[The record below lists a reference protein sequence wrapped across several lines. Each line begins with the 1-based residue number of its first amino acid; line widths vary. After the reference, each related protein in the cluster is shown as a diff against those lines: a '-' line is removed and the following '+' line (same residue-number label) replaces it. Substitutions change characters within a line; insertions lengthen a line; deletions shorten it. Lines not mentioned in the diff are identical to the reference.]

1 MKIIE
6 EAVAKGQKSLSE
18 FASKQFLAS
27 YGIPVCRESLVQS
40 EKEAVKK
47 AKEFGFP
54 VVLKACGATLTHKT
68 EGNLIR
74 LWLRG
79 PDEVQTAYRDLTQDK
94 SQDLEGILVQEMVAG
109 HRELVIGLIRDAQF
123 GPCVMFGFGGIFTEV
138 LNDVSFRVAPLE
150 EWDAMEMM
158 EEIRAKKILE
168 AFRGEAAV
176 DRRLLAESLI
186 ALGRIGLE
194 NDSIEEIDVNPL
206 KFRDGKPVAVDALV
220 VLSLLEDDSVF
231 FKFNHR
237 KAIELVPLADGLEVD
252 QSETLLP
259 VPTPCDRVDLDL
271 FSSPGKDVPVFKALP
286 WEGHRLLRGGKQVL
300 PGRGR

>member
-40 EKEAVKK
+40 EKEAVEN

-79 PDEVQTAYRDLTQDK
+79 PDEVQAAYRDLTKDE
-94 SQDLEGILVQEMVAG
+94 SQDLEGVLVQEMVSG

-168 AFRGEAAV
+168 AFRGEVAV

-220 VLSLLEDDSVF
+220 VLS
-231 FKFNHR
+231 N
-237 KAIELVPLADGLEVD
+237 KAD
-252 QSETLLP
+252 
-259 VPTPCDRVDLDL
+259 
-271 FSSPGKDVPVFKALP
+271 
-286 WEGHRLLRGGKQVL
+286 
-300 PGRGR
+300 

>member
-6 EAVAKGQKSLSE
+6 EAIAKGQKSLSE

-27 YGIPVCRESLVQS
+27 YGIPVCGESLVQS

-74 LWLRG
+74 LWLRR
-79 PDEVQTAYRDLTQDK
+79 PEEVQAAYRDLTQDK
-94 SQDLEGILVQEMVAG
+94 SQDIEGILVQEMVSG

-168 AFRGEAAV
+168 AFRGEPAV
-176 DRRLLAESLI
+176 DRHLLAESLI
-186 ALGRIGLE
+186 ALGKIGLE

-220 VLSLLEDDSVF
+220 VLAD
-231 FKFNHR
+231 
-237 KAIELVPLADGLEVD
+237 KAG
-252 QSETLLP
+252 
-259 VPTPCDRVDLDL
+259 
-271 FSSPGKDVPVFKALP
+271 
-286 WEGHRLLRGGKQVL
+286 
-300 PGRGR
+300 

>member
-79 PDEVQTAYRDLTQDK
+79 PDEVQAAYRDLTQDK

-176 DRRLLAESLI
+176 DRPLLAESLI

-220 VLSLLEDDSVF
+220 VLS
-231 FKFNHR
+231 N
-237 KAIELVPLADGLEVD
+237 KAD
-252 QSETLLP
+252 
-259 VPTPCDRVDLDL
+259 
-271 FSSPGKDVPVFKALP
+271 
-286 WEGHRLLRGGKQVL
+286 
-300 PGRGR
+300 

>member
-6 EAVAKGQKSLSE
+6 EAIAKGQKSLSE
-18 FASKQFLAS
+18 FTSKQFLAS
-27 YGIPVCRESLVQS
+27 YGIPVCGESLVQS

-47 AKEFGFP
+47 ANEFGFP

-79 PDEVQTAYRDLTQDK
+79 PDEVQAAYRDLTQDK
-94 SQDLEGILVQEMVAG
+94 SQDLEGILVQEMVSG

-168 AFRGEAAV
+168 AFRGEPAV

-220 VLSLLEDDSVF
+220 VLSD
-231 FKFNHR
+231 
-237 KAIELVPLADGLEVD
+237 KAG
-252 QSETLLP
+252 
-259 VPTPCDRVDLDL
+259 
-271 FSSPGKDVPVFKALP
+271 
-286 WEGHRLLRGGKQVL
+286 
-300 PGRGR
+300 

>member
-18 FASKQFLAS
+18 FESKQLLAS

-40 EKEAVKK
+40 EEEAVEK
-47 AKEFGFP
+47 ATAFGFP

-79 PDEVQTAYRDLTQDK
+79 PEEVKEAYRDLARGP
-94 SQDLEGILVQEMVAG
+94 SEGLDGVLVQEMVSG

-123 GPCVMFGFGGIFTEV
+123 GPCVMFGFGGVFTEV

-168 AFRGEAAV
+168 DFRGEPAV

-206 KFRDGKPVAVDALV
+206 KFRDGKPLAVDALV
-220 VLSLLEDDSVF
+220 VLAD
-231 FKFNHR
+231 
-237 KAIELVPLADGLEVD
+237 KAKSG
-252 QSETLLP
+252 
-259 VPTPCDRVDLDL
+259 
-271 FSSPGKDVPVFKALP
+271 
-286 WEGHRLLRGGKQVL
+286 
-300 PGRGR
+300 